1 MENWRDKRFNV
12 KTVFFREKWTDV
24 AVIGRDFLRILQ
36 YVAKVPE
43 FEALWRD
50 ILYNPKALSPTFG
63 GGFMYLMH
71 TRTSRRFLQSR
82 ITPEMEKKIFFLT
95 SQARIYSKSIIHYV
109 SNNIHYV

>member
-1 MENWRDKRFNV
+1 M
-12 KTVFFREKWTDV
+12 

-50 ILYNPKALSPTFG
+50 ILYNPRALSPTFA
-63 GGFMYLMH
+63 GGFMQLMH

-82 ITPEMEKKIFFLT
+82 ITPEMEKKIYFLT
-95 SQARIYSKSIIHYV
+95 SQARQFMTPDSI
-109 SNNIHYV
+109 NLM